1 MGIKSDQFTE
11 LALKKRNIVKLDGK
25 LIDLNQQSNQ
35 LSQQSNQLSQQ
46 FNQLSQQSN
55 QLSQERNQLSQER
68 NQLSQEKN
76 QLSQEKELTS
86 SFNALFARIDTNLQ
100 LFIQNPNDKTLIANI
115 RTDMIQLRKIRDEMV
130 VLSQEK
136 NQADVYAGFIKT
148 AAKVEQMVALHKNLK
163 M

>member
-68 NQLSQEKN
+68 N